1 MAHIEAIALREI
13 SSLLKTGVGVGV
25 IDFYGSARIN
35 QNKPTSLDDQAIPFG
50 DGTNVLVPW
59 PKDFAKI
66 QLLRLNVQK
75 SGGSFGMVIRPDNSG
90 SVYVNDQ
97 KQEGVFIAPDGS
109 VTILEAK
116 KAV

>member
-1 MAHIEAIALREI
+1 MAHIEAIALREP
-13 SSLLKTGVGVGV
+13 SKSLKTGVGVGV

-35 QNKPTSLDDQAIPFG
+35 QNKLTGLDDQAIQFG
-50 DGTNVLVPW
+50 DDTNVMIPW
-59 PKDFAKI
+59 PNDVARI
-66 QLLRLNVQK
+66 QLLRLDVQR
-75 SGGSFGMVIRPDNSG
+75 SGGTFGMVIRPDNSG

-97 KQEGVFIAPDGS
+97 KQEGVFIAPDGL

>member
-1 MAHIEAIALREI
+1 MARIEAIALREV
-13 SSLLKTGVGVGV
+13 SSLLETGVGVGV

-35 QNKPTSLDDQAIPFG
+35 KNKPKSLDYQAIQFG
-50 DGTNVLVPW
+50 DGTNVMVPW
-59 PKDFAKI
+59 PNDVANI

-90 SVYVNDQ
+90 SVYVNGQ
-97 KQEGVFIAPDGS
+97 KQEGVFIAPDGL

-116 KAV
+116 KMG